1 MSTLKP
7 PPRIDPRH
15 LKASEADLSELEE
28 RLQNRPKSA
37 GHDPSDITKA
47 IARSRDIITMF
58 DRLSL
63 DSGTPS
69 EEADPGQAEATP
81 PVPQIQSI
89 PEPQEQQEEHV
100 VPPVDTSSPAHESMA
115 DEEPT
120 GGAEM
125 IPQLDPL
132 PSIDHLN
139 YDLEEV
145 DGSQVMRVPSA
156 VAGSLADS
164 VTPGVTSPPVRS
176 GVAAST
182 RLAMRSIVLCDT
194 PTKTQSPVAASIST
208 PKTEPKKTPST
219 VLTKSDLLQSLT
231 ADGLTSSRGPTASLA
246 VSALAGR
253 DNSEEADQKPQLSV
267 DKAILQT
274 IDTLIK
280 SASQVT
286 SGESQPVKNTSDQTQ
301 TSTGKKQEG
310 RTLIPTERGEPPQT
324 RAYTKKEL
332 ATIQRLTDLM
342 PSEQTKL
349 MRTLQACL
357 SGADIP
363 SSTSKQRAIGPPE
376 VIFEYVEGTGDL
388 LIKITQLVRTSNK
401 RCYAPGTVFN
411 DKTEE
416 TTRVLVPAATL
427 GGKLRLINRI
437 SPVLEQWREE
447 KAEASKK
454 ADAVKSLRSVQLLKP
469 VQKSLGWLVAFIDNL
484 FKARHQYL
492 EHEAERCIA
501 ANNEVFAPQSFDDFI
516 DTYIKGKV
524 GNVSRASTLRIELLD
539 AVQRYYYVS
548 AHARLFYLFLPSFHT
563 GVALPNR
570 RLNYANQCVAF
581 VLNLRQI
588 CSTICFDRRIK
599 ISDAVRHQAEHR
611 FLQKGLDPALF
622 AQGHLDADRVGTG
635 MRTPKSRPSTGSA
648 TSTGKL
654 FIGGASFNAINP
666 LGLPRAYDAKVIQF
680 PTHKAFLSNAIFCLL
695 GEYEGLTTKI
705 LRHVEKAGVWMQ
717 AKSNPSRPT
726 CDVIEGEIY
735 TVLEAAL
742 DAFEQILVGFNGVE
756 NESDDQHDSG
766 FTFSAQEPDSDRV
779 DSSSSPPTTGLF
791 VIPDVEDEPDLPIE
805 GALATDA
812 DVEAL
817 LLGIET
823 GLSQESKGDGHEFE
837 TETDSDWANQ
847 LFPG

>member
-7 PPRIDPRH
+7 PPRIDPQH

-37 GHDPSDITKA
+37 GHDPNDITKA

-63 DSGTPS
+63 DSSAPS
-69 EEADPGQAEATP
+69 EEADSERVETAP
-81 PVPQIQSI
+81 PSAQIQSV
-89 PEPQEQQEEHV
+89 PEPQKEHV
-100 VPPVDTSSPAHESMA
+100 APPVDASSPAHESLA
-115 DEEPT
+115 DEEPI
-120 GGAEM
+120 GGVEGR
-125 IPQLDPL
+125 QLDPL

-139 YDLEEV
+139 YDVEEV
-145 DGSQVMRVPSA
+145 DGSQVIRIPSA

-164 VTPGVTSPPVRS
+164 VTPGMTSPLLRS

-194 PTKTQSPVAASIST
+194 PTKVHSPAATSTST
-208 PKTEPKKTPST
+208 PKTEPKKTPDIM
-219 VLTKSDLLQSLT
+219 LTKTDLIQSLT
-231 ADGLTSSRGPTASLA
+231 ADRLASSRGPPSLA

-253 DNSEEADQKPQLSV
+253 DISEEDDQRPQVSV

-280 SASQVT
+280 SASQVAPGA
-286 SGESQPVKNTSDQTQ
+286 SHPVDGLSDQAQ
-301 TSTGKKQEG
+301 ASSGKKQEG

-376 VIFEYVEGTGDL
+376 VLFEYVEGTGDL

-401 RCYAPGTVFN
+401 RCYAPGVVFN

-416 TTRVLVPAATL
+416 TMRVLVPAATM
-427 GGKLRLINRI
+427 GTKLRLVNRI

-454 ADAVKSLRSVQLLKP
+454 ANAVKTMRSAQLLKP

-563 GVALPNR
+563 GGALPNR

-599 ISDAVRHQAEHR
+599 ISDAVRHQAEQR

-622 AQGHLDADRVGTG
+622 AQGNIESDRYGTA
-635 MRTPKSRPSTGSA
+635 MKTPKSRPSTGSA
-648 TSTGKL
+648 IPSGKL
-654 FIGGASFNAINP
+654 FIGGASFNPVNP
-666 LGLPRAYDAKVIQF
+666 LGLPRTYDAKVIQF

-705 LRHVEKAGVWMQ
+705 LRHVEKAGVWIQ

-742 DAFEQILVGFNGVE
+742 DAFEQILVSFNGVE
-756 NESDDQHDSG
+756 NSSDLQHDSG
-766 FTFSAQEPDSDRV
+766 FNFNAQESASDEADSP
-779 DSSSSPPTTGLF
+779 SSQLTAGLF

-823 GLSQESKGDGHEFE
+823 GLDHGTKGDGLEFE
-837 TETDSDWANQ
+837 NETDSDWANQ
-847 LFPG
+847 LFPGQLE